1 MTTTYSPSL
10 KLSLLG
16 TGDQSGTWGTTTN
29 NNLGTLL
36 EQAIT
41 GVAAIN
47 LNSISAYTLTN
58 LNGVSDDARNMC
70 LIFSGT
76 PSAAPTITAP
86 AQNKLYVVVNNTTQN
101 LTMVASGGVTSLVI
115 PALTTAQ
122 CYCDAA
128 NVSGNGIG
136 FYSAQTTA
144 AGNWNVGGNLT
155 VSGTATITGAIST
168 SGAISSGGAITGT
181 QFNGA
186 GTGLTG
192 TAASLTVANI
202 ASGAA
207 NQILYQ
213 SASSTTGFITAPS
226 VAGTAILYNGTGF
239 VWSTV
244 AAAVASGAVYENTQ
258 TITAN
263 YTMTAGYNGE
273 SVGPIMIASGITVS
287 IPSGSRWAI
296 I

>member
-1 MTTTYSPSL
+1 MTTSYSPSL
-10 KLSLLG
+10 KLSLIG

-41 GVAAIN
+41 GVAAIS
-47 LNSISAYTLTN
+47 LAGISAYTLTN

-76 PSAAPTITAP
+76 PSGAPTITAP
-86 AQNKLYVVVNNTTQN
+86 AQNKLYVIVNNTTQN
-101 LTMVASGGVTSLVI
+101 LTMVASGGVTSLII

-144 AGNWNVGGNLT
+144 AGNWNVGGNLAVLGT
-155 VSGTATITGAIST
+155 SSFTGSAIMSTLTAT
-168 SGAISSGGAITGT
+168 AISST
-181 QFNGA
+181 FYGA

-192 TAASLTVANI
+192 TAASLTVGVSQSIANAGGWNI
-202 ASGAA
+202 TPNG
-207 NQILYQ
+207 NKLY
-213 SASSTTGFITAPS
+213 FN
-226 VAGTAILYNGTGF
+226 YNGTN
-239 VWSTV
+239 
-244 AAAVASGAVYENTQ
+244 VASLDSSGNF
-258 TITAN
+258 ITLGN
-263 YTMTAGYNGE
+263 NVAGGT
-273 SVGPIMIASGITVS
+273 P
-287 IPSGSRWAI
+287 
-296 I
+296 

>member
-1 MTTTYSPSL
+1 
-10 KLSLLG
+10 
-16 TGDQSGTWGTTTN
+16 
-29 NNLGTLL
+29 
-36 EQAIT
+36 
-41 GVAAIN
+41 VAAIN

-58 LNGVSDDARNMC
+58 LNGVADDARNLC

-86 AQNKLYVVVNNTTQN
+86 AQNKLYVIVNNTTQN

-115 PALTTAQ
+115 PALTTGQ

-136 FYSAQTTA
+136 FYSAQTAA

-155 VSGTATITGAIST
+155 VSGNTTIAGTATITGAVST
-168 SGAISSGGAITGT
+168 SGTINSGAAITGT

-202 ASGAA
+202 ANGSV

-213 SASSTTGFITAPS
+213 TASSTTGFITSPS
-226 VAGTAILYNGTGF
+226 VAGTAILYNGSGF

-244 AAAVASGAVYENTQ
+244 AAAVASGAVYENAQ
-258 TITAN
+258 TIMAN
-263 YTMTAGYNGE
+263 YTMTSGYNGE
-273 SVGPIMIASGITVS
+273 SVGPITIASGVTVS